1 MSEDNNNYEAF
12 VQGLPE
18 DIQALGMTRDS
29 STPEMFWKRV
39 SDNNKFAGQS
49 IRIPS
54 AEASA
59 EDMNAFYTKIQS
71 KVPDL
76 IKTPSLDDQDSVT
89 AIMQKLGMPS
99 EANSYESV
107 EGEGIQFAEGQQDGI
122 KQLALKAGLTRSQY
136 EALAKAIGEEAYAVS
151 GEAANAQKES
161 DARLQSEWG
170 LAAES
175 KYQQAVNFA
184 KTGGAPESLINKLE
198 SRSADADTVLW
209 LSGMANQIG
218 ESANATAQANQ
229 NSQSITPYEA
239 QEQIREILG
248 NKEHG
253 YHRGDPRSREKMHQL
268 MKAAEPERYA

>member
-12 VQGLPE
+12 IQGLPE
-18 DIQALGMTRDS
+18 DIQALGMARDS
-29 STPEMFWKRV
+29 TSAEQFWKRV
-39 SDNNKFAGQS
+39 SDNNTFAGQS

-54 AEASA
+54 AEAST
-59 EDMNAFYTKIQS
+59 EDMNTFYGKLQS
-71 KVPDL
+71 KVPNL

-89 AIMQKLGMPS
+89 AVMQSLGMPS
-99 EANSYESV
+99 EADSYETV
-107 EGEGIQFAEGQQDGI
+107 AGEGVQFAEGQQEGI
-122 KQLALKAGLTRSQY
+122 KQLALKAGLTRAQY
-136 EALAKAIGEEAYAVS
+136 QVLAKAIGEDAYTAS

-161 DARLQSEWG
+161 DTRLQNEWG

-184 KTGGAPESLINKLE
+184 KSGGAPEGLINKLE
-198 SRSADADTVLW
+198 SRSADAETVLW

-218 ESANATAQANQ
+218 ESSNATSQANQ
-229 NSQSITPYEA
+229 NSQASTPYEA

-253 YHRGDPRSREKMHQL
+253 YHKGDPRSREKMHQL
-268 MKAAEPERYA
+268 MRMAEPEKYA